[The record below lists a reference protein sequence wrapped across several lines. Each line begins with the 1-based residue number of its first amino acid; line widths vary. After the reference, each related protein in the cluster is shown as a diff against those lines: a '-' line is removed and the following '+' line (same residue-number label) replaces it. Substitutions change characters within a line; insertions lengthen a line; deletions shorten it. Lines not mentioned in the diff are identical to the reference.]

1 MAFEIKQSLKLGQHL
16 VMTPQLQQA
25 IKLLQLNRLEMQEL
39 INQELV
45 ENPCLEEVAEL
56 DAYDAPPEGES
67 GDTNNLENMES
78 REAEGSNSEEMLS
91 PQGEE
96 KIVDGKGEVDWEEY
110 MENFASGPT
119 LPSTREIPDE
129 LPNYENMVAA
139 ATDLVSHLEWQVSL
153 SDLTDA
159 ERALARLVIGNLS
172 DDGFFTGSLE
182 DIAKELEFDFED
194 AEEVLKIIQ
203 RFDPIGVA
211 ARDVR
216 ECLVVQ
222 ASLLYDEDSLVM
234 KLIKNHLEDL
244 EKRNLSAI
252 CKATGAPE
260 EDVREAAREIREEF
274 DPKPGRSFSGGSDTH
289 YITPDVYVYKV
300 GEDFAIQLNEDG
312 LPKLRVSA
320 YYKKILIQAKAEAKA
335 HGKGD
340 PKLTKDYLQD
350 KLRAAVWLIKSIH
363 NRQKTIYRVMESIV
377 KHQRN
382 FFDQGVHFLK
392 PMVLREV
399 ANDIG
404 VHESTISR
412 VTTNKY
418 VHTPVGTFELKYFFN
433 SGISTGDGSGDVA
446 SESVKE
452 KIRSLIGKE
461 DSKRPLSDQKLVELL
476 QEDGIEIA
484 RRTVAKYRESMNIL
498 SSARR
503 KKLF

>member
-25 IKLLQLNRLEMQEL
+25 IKLLQLNRLEMTEL

-45 ENPCLEEVAEL
+45 ENPCLEEVAEI
-56 DAYDAPPEGES
+56 DAYEDES
-67 GDTNNLENMES
+67 GEAKENLENMET
-78 REAEGSNSEEMLS
+78 REAEGSNAEEMLS

-96 KIVDGKGEVDWEEY
+96 KIVDGKGEIDWEEY
-110 MENFASGPT
+110 MENFASGPA

-139 ATDLVSHLEWQVSL
+139 GTDLVSHLEWQINM
-153 SDLTDA
+153 SDLTEK
-159 ERALARLVIGNLS
+159 ERQLARMVVGNLS

-182 DIAKELEFDFED
+182 DICKELDFEMED

-211 ARDVR
+211 ARDLR
-216 ECLVVQ
+216 ECLLVQ
-222 ASLLYDEDSLVM
+222 AEMLYDKDSLVVNI
-234 KLIKNHLEDL
+234 IKNHLEDL
-244 EKRNLSAI
+244 EKRNVAAI
-252 CKATGAPE
+252 SKATGAPE
-260 EDVREAAREIREEF
+260 EDLKEAARQIKEEF
-274 DPKPGRSFSGGSDTH
+274 DPKPGRSFGGGSDTH
-289 YITPDVYVYKV
+289 YIVPDVYVYKIAD
-300 GEDFAIQLNEDG
+300 DFAIQLNEDG

-320 YYKKILIQAKAEAKA
+320 YYKKILLQAKAEAKA

-340 PKLTKDYLQD
+340 PKLTKEYLQD

-377 KHQRN
+377 KYQRD
-382 FFDQGVHFLK
+382 FFDKGVHYLK

-399 ANDIG
+399 ATDIG

-433 SGISTGDGSGDVA
+433 SGISSGDGSGDVA

-452 KIRSLIGKE
+452 KIRSLISKE
-461 DSKRPLSDQKLVELL
+461 DNKRPLSDQKLVELL

>member
-45 ENPCLEEVAEL
+45 ENPCLEELGEL
-56 DAYDAPPEGES
+56 DQYEEEAGES
-67 GDTNNLENMES
+67 GDANNLETMEN
-78 REAEGSNSEEMLS
+78 REAEGKTGEDLMT

-96 KIVDGKGEVDWEEY
+96 KIVDGKGEIDWEEY
-110 MENFASGPT
+110 MENFASGPA

-129 LPNYENMVAA
+129 LPNYENMVAST
-139 ATDLVSHLEWQVSL
+139 TDLVGHLEWQISM
-153 SDLTDA
+153 SDLA
-159 ERALARLVIGNLS
+159 EDERVLAKMIVGNLS
-172 DDGFFTGSLE
+172 EDGFFIGSLP
-182 DIAKELEFDFED
+182 DIAKELEFNLED

-216 ECLVVQ
+216 ECLLVQ
-222 ASLLYDEDSLVM
+222 AQLLFDKDHLVV
-234 KLIKNHLEDL
+234 KIIENHLEDL
-244 EKRNLSAI
+244 EKRNIAAVT
-252 CKATGAPE
+252 KATGAPE
-260 EDVREAAREIREEF
+260 EDVKEAARQIKEEF
-274 DPKPGRSFSGGSDTH
+274 DPKPGRSFGGGSDTH
-289 YITPDVYVYKV
+289 YIVPDVYVYKV
-300 GEDFAIQLNEDG
+300 ADDFAIQLNEDG

-320 YYKKILIQAKAEAKA
+320 YYKKILVQAKAEAKA

-377 KHQRN
+377 KHQRD
-382 FFDQGVHFLK
+382 FFDKGVHYLK

-399 ANDIG
+399 ASDIG

-433 SGISTGDGSGDVA
+433 SGISSGDGSGDVA

-452 KIRSLIGKE
+452 KIRSLISKE
-461 DSKRPLSDQKLVELL
+461 DAKRPLSDQKLVEML

-484 RRTVAKYRESMNIL
+484 RRTVAKYREGMGIL

>member
-45 ENPCLEEVAEL
+45 ENPCLEELGEL
-56 DAYDAPPEGES
+56 DQYEEEPES
-67 GDTNNLENMES
+67 GDANNLENMEADS
-78 REAEGSNSEEMLS
+78 AEGKTAEELLS
-91 PQGEE
+91 PTGDD
-96 KIVDGKGEVDWEEY
+96 KIVDGKQEIDWEEY
-110 MENFASGPT
+110 MENFASGPA

-129 LPNYENMVAA
+129 LPNYENMVAQT
-139 ATDLVSHLEWQVSL
+139 TDLVGHLEWQVSM
-153 SDLTDA
+153 SDLA
-159 ERALARLVIGNLS
+159 EDERRLARMIIGNMS
-172 DDGFFTGSLE
+172 DDGFFIGSLE
-182 DIAKELEFDFED
+182 DIARELQFDLED

-203 RFDPIGVA
+203 RFDPIGVC
-211 ARDVR
+211 ARNVR
-216 ECLVVQ
+216 ECLLVQ
-222 ASLLYDEDSLVM
+222 ASLLFDKDHLVV
-234 KLIKNHLEDL
+234 KIIENHLEDL
-244 EKRNLSAI
+244 EKRNIA
-252 CKATGAPE
+252 AVTRGTGAPE
-260 EDVREAAREIREEF
+260 DDVKEAARQIKEEF
-274 DPKPGRSFSGGSDTH
+274 DPKPGRSFGGGSDTH
-289 YITPDVYVYKV
+289 YITPDVYVYKIAD
-300 GEDFAIQLNEDG
+300 DFAIQLNEDG

-377 KHQRN
+377 KHQRD
-382 FFDQGVHFLK
+382 FFDKGVHFLK

-399 ANDIG
+399 ASDIG

-433 SGISTGDGSGDVA
+433 SGISSGDGSGDVA

>member
-45 ENPCLEEVAEL
+45 ENPCLEELGEL
-56 DAYDAPPEGES
+56 DQYEEEAGES
-67 GDTNNLENMES
+67 GDANNLETMEN
-78 REAEGSNSEEMLS
+78 REAEGKTAEEMLT
-91 PQGEE
+91 PAGDD
-96 KIVDGKGEVDWEEY
+96 KIVDGKSEIDWEEY
-110 MENFASGPT
+110 MENFASGPA

-129 LPNYENMVAA
+129 LPNYENMVAQT
-139 ATDLVSHLEWQVSL
+139 TDLVGHLEWQISM
-153 SDLTDA
+153 SDLA
-159 ERALARLVIGNLS
+159 EDERVLAKMIVGNLS
-172 DDGFFTGSLE
+172 EDGFFIGSLT
-182 DIAKELEFDFED
+182 DIAKELDFDLED

-216 ECLVVQ
+216 ECLKVQ
-222 ASLLYDEDSLVM
+222 AHLLFDKDHLVM
-234 KLIKNHLEDL
+234 KIIDNHLEDL
-244 EKRNLSAI
+244 EKRNIVAVT
-252 CKATGAPE
+252 KATGAPE
-260 EDVREAAREIREEF
+260 EDVKEAARQIKEEF
-274 DPKPGRSFSGGSDTH
+274 DPKPGRSFGGGSDTH
-289 YITPDVYVYKV
+289 YITPDVYVYKIAD
-300 GEDFAIQLNEDG
+300 DFAIQLNEDG

-377 KHQRN
+377 KHQRD
-382 FFDQGVHFLK
+382 FFDKGVHFLK

-399 ANDIG
+399 ASDIG

-433 SGISTGDGSGDVA
+433 SGISSGDGSGDVA

-461 DSKRPLSDQKLVELL
+461 DAKRPLSDQKLVELL

>member
-1 MAFEIKQSLKLGQHL
+1 VAFEIKQSLKLGQHL

-56 DAYDAPPEGES
+56 DAYESEKESDS
-67 GDTNNLENMES
+67 GDSNNLENMEN
-78 REAEGSNSEEMLS
+78 REAEGSNSEEMLN

-96 KIVDGKGEVDWEEY
+96 KIVDGKGETDWEEY
-110 MENFASGPT
+110 MENFASGPS

-129 LPNYENMVAA
+129 LPNYENMVSAG
-139 ATDLVSHLEWQVSL
+139 TDLVTHLNWQVSL
-153 SDLTDA
+153 SDFTDE
-159 ERALARLVIGNLS
+159 ERQLANLIIGNLS

-182 DIAKELEFDFED
+182 DICRELNFELED
-194 AEEVLKIIQ
+194 AEEVLKMIQ

-211 ARDVR
+211 ARDVK

-234 KLIKNHLEDL
+234 KLLKNHLEDL
-244 EKRNLSAI
+244 EKRNLAAI
-252 CKATGAPE
+252 VKATGAPE
-260 EDVREAAREIREEF
+260 EDIKDAAREIKEEF
-274 DPKPGRSFSGGSDTH
+274 DPKPGRSFASGSDTH
-289 YITPDVYVYKV
+289 YITPDVYVYKIAD
-300 GEDFAIQLNEDG
+300 EFAIQLNEDG

-377 KHQRN
+377 KYQRD
-382 FFDQGVHFLK
+382 FFDKGVHYLK

-433 SGISTGDGSGDVA
+433 SGISTGDGSADVA

-452 KIRSLIGKE
+452 KIKSLIGKE
-461 DSKRPLSDQKLVELL
+461 DAKRPLSDQKLVEMLK
-476 QEDGIEIA
+476 EDGIEIA
-484 RRTVAKYRESMNIL
+484 RRTVAKYRESLNIL

>member
-1 MAFEIKQSLKLGQHL
+1 MAFEIKQSLKLGQSL

-45 ENPCLEEVAEL
+45 ENPVLEEVAEL
-56 DAYDAPPEGES
+56 DAYEAEAESGES
-67 GDTNNLENMES
+67 NNLENMES
-78 REAEGSNSEEMLS
+78 REAEGATSEEMLA

-96 KIVDGKGEVDWEEY
+96 KIVDGKNEVDWEEY
-110 MENFASGPT
+110 MENFASGPS

-139 ATDLVSHLEWQVSL
+139 GTDLVSHLEWQVSM
-153 SDLTDA
+153 SDMTDD
-159 ERALARLVIGNLS
+159 ERNLAKLIIGNLS
-172 DDGFFTGSLE
+172 EDGFFTASLE
-182 DIAKELEFDFED
+182 DIARELDFNLED
-194 AEEVLKIIQ
+194 AEEVLKMIQ
-203 RFDPIGVA
+203 RFDPVGVA

-216 ECLVVQ
+216 ECLLVQ
-222 ASLLYDEDSLVM
+222 ARLLFDADSLVV
-234 KLIKNHLEDL
+234 KLIRDHLEDL
-244 EKRNLSAI
+244 EKRNLAVI
-252 CKATGAPE
+252 TKATGAPE
-260 EDVREAAREIREEF
+260 EDIKEAARQIKEEF
-274 DPKPGRSFSGGSDTH
+274 DPKPGRSFGGGSDTH
-289 YITPDVYVYKV
+289 YIVPDVYVYKV
-300 GEDFAIQLNEDG
+300 GDDFAIQLNEDG

-363 NRQKTIYRVMESIV
+363 NRQKTIFRVMESIV
-377 KHQRN
+377 KYQRD
-382 FFDQGVHFLK
+382 FFDKGVHFLK

-433 SGISTGDGSGDVA
+433 SGISSGDGTGDVA

-452 KIRSLIGKE
+452 KIRLLISKE
-461 DSKRPLSDQKLVELL
+461 DVKRPLSDQKLVELL

-484 RRTVAKYRESMNIL
+484 RRTVAKYREGLNIL

>member
-45 ENPCLEEVAEL
+45 ENPCLEELGEL
-56 DAYDAPPEGES
+56 DQYEEEPES
-67 GDTNNLENMES
+67 GDANNLENMEKES
-78 REAEGSNSEEMLS
+78 AEGKSAEEMLT
-91 PQGEE
+91 PTGDD
-96 KIVDGKGEVDWEEY
+96 KIVDGKQEIDWEEY
-110 MENFASGPT
+110 MENFASGPA

-129 LPNYENMVAA
+129 LPNYENMVAQT
-139 ATDLVSHLEWQVSL
+139 TDLVGHLEWQISM
-153 SDLTDA
+153 SDLA
-159 ERALARLVIGNLS
+159 EDERRLARMIIGNMS
-172 DDGFFTGSLE
+172 DDGFFIGSLE
-182 DIAKELEFDFED
+182 DIAKELDFNLED

-203 RFDPIGVA
+203 RFDPIGVC
-211 ARDVR
+211 ARTVR
-216 ECLVVQ
+216 ECLLVQ
-222 ASLLYDEDSLVM
+222 ASLLFDKEHLVM
-234 KLIKNHLEDL
+234 KIIENHLEDL
-244 EKRNLSAI
+244 EKRNIAAVT
-252 CKATGAPE
+252 KATGAPE
-260 EDVREAAREIREEF
+260 DDVKEAARQIKEEF
-274 DPKPGRSFSGGSDTH
+274 DPKPGRSFGGGSDTH
-289 YITPDVYVYKV
+289 YITPDVYVYKIAD
-300 GEDFAIQLNEDG
+300 DFAIQLNEDG

-377 KHQRN
+377 KHQRD
-382 FFDQGVHFLK
+382 FFDKGVHFLK

-399 ANDIG
+399 ASDIG

-433 SGISTGDGSGDVA
+433 SGISSGDGSGDVA

-452 KIRSLIGKE
+452 KIRSLISKE
-461 DSKRPLSDQKLVELL
+461 DAKRPLSDQKLVELL

>member
-1 MAFEIKQSLKLGQHL
+1 MAFEVKQSLKLGQHL

-45 ENPCLEEVAEL
+45 ENPCLEELTEL
-56 DAYDAPPEGES
+56 ETYETEAES
-67 GDTNNLENMES
+67 GDANNLENMENAS
-78 REAEGSNSEEMLS
+78 AEGQSGEEMMT

-96 KIVDGKGEVDWEEY
+96 KIVDGKGEIDWEEY
-110 MENFASGPT
+110 MENFASAPS

-129 LPNYENMVAA
+129 LPNYENMVAST
-139 ATDLVSHLEWQVSL
+139 TDLVGHLEWQISM
-153 SDLTDA
+153 SDLTEK
-159 ERALARLVIGNLS
+159 ERVLAKMIVGNLS
-172 DDGFFTGSLE
+172 EDGFFIGSLP
-182 DIAKELEFDFED
+182 DIARELEFELED
-194 AEEVLKIIQ
+194 AEEVLKMIQ
-203 RFDPIGVA
+203 RFDPVGVA

-216 ECLVVQ
+216 ECLLVQ
-222 ASLLYDEDSLVM
+222 AHLLFDPEHLVM
-234 KLIKNHLEDL
+234 KILQNHLEDL
-244 EKRNLSAI
+244 EKRNIAAI
-252 CKATGAPE
+252 TKATGAPE
-260 EDVREAAREIREEF
+260 EDVKEAARQIKEEF
-274 DPKPGRSFSGGSDTH
+274 DPKPGRSFGGSSDAQ
-289 YITPDVYVYKV
+289 YIVPDVYVYKV
-300 GEDFAIQLNEDG
+300 GGDFAIQLNEDG
-312 LPKLRVSA
+312 LPRLRVSA

-340 PKLTKDYLQD
+340 PKLTKEYLQD

-377 KHQRN
+377 KHQGA
-382 FFDQGVHFLK
+382 FFDKGVHFLK

-412 VTTNKY
+412 VTTNKF

-433 SGISTGDGSGDVA
+433 SGISSGDGTGDVA

-452 KIRSLIGKE
+452 KIRSLISKE

-484 RRTVAKYRESMNIL
+484 RRTVAKYRESMNLL

>member
-1 MAFEIKQSLKLGQHL
+1 MAFEIKQSLKLGQSL

-45 ENPCLEEVAEL
+45 ENPCLEELGEL
-56 DAYDAPPEGES
+56 DQYEEDASES
-67 GDTNNLENMES
+67 GDQNNLETMEN
-78 REAEGSNSEEMLS
+78 REAEGKTAEEMLT
-91 PQGEE
+91 PAGED
-96 KIVDGKGEVDWEEY
+96 KIVDGKQEIDWEEY
-110 MENFASGPT
+110 MENFASGPA

-129 LPNYENMVAA
+129 LPNYENMVAST
-139 ATDLVSHLEWQVSL
+139 TDLVGHLEWQISM
-153 SDLTDA
+153 SDLA
-159 ERALARLVIGNLS
+159 EDERVLARMIVGNLS
-172 DDGFFTGSLE
+172 DDGFFIGSLE
-182 DIAKELEFDFED
+182 DISKELKFDLED

-216 ECLVVQ
+216 ECLLVQ
-222 ASLLYDEDSLVM
+222 AHLLFDKEHLVM
-234 KLIKNHLEDL
+234 KIIENHLEDL
-244 EKRNLSAI
+244 EKRNIAAVT
-252 CKATGAPE
+252 KATGAPE
-260 EDVREAAREIREEF
+260 EDVKEAARQIKEEF
-274 DPKPGRSFSGGSDTH
+274 DPKPGRSFGGGSDTH
-289 YITPDVYVYKV
+289 YITPDVYVYKIAD
-300 GEDFAIQLNEDG
+300 DFAIQLNEDG

-340 PKLTKDYLQD
+340 PKMTKDYLQD

-377 KHQRN
+377 KHQRD
-382 FFDQGVHFLK
+382 FFDKGVHFLK

-399 ANDIG
+399 ASDIG

-433 SGISTGDGSGDVA
+433 SGISSGDGSGDVA

-452 KIRSLIGKE
+452 KIRSLISKE
-461 DSKRPLSDQKLVELL
+461 DAKRPLSDQKLVELL
-476 QEDGIEIA
+476 HDDGIEIA

>member
-25 IKLLQLNRLEMQEL
+25 IKLLQLNRLEMTEL

-56 DAYDAPPEGES
+56 DAYEDEAGEAKE
-67 GDTNNLENMES
+67 NLESMEN
-78 REAEGSNSEEMLS
+78 REAEGTTAEEMLS

-96 KIVDGKGEVDWEEY
+96 KIVDGKGEIDWEEY
-110 MENFASGPT
+110 MENFASGPA

-129 LPNYENMVAA
+129 LPNYENMVAGV
-139 ATDLVSHLEWQVSL
+139 TDLVSHLEWQINL
-153 SDLTDA
+153 SDLTDQ
-159 ERALARLVIGNLS
+159 ERQLAKMIVGNLS
-172 DDGFFTGSLE
+172 DDGFFIGSLE
-182 DIAKELEFDFED
+182 DICRELQFEMED

-211 ARDVR
+211 ARDLR
-216 ECLVVQ
+216 ECLLVQ
-222 ASLLYDEDSLVM
+222 AELLYDKDSLVVNI
-234 KLIKNHLEDL
+234 IKNHLEDL
-244 EKRNLSAI
+244 EKRNVAAI
-252 CKATGAPE
+252 VKATGAPE
-260 EDVREAAREIREEF
+260 EDLKEAARQIKEEF
-274 DPKPGRSFSGGSDTH
+274 DPKPGRSFGGGSDTH
-289 YITPDVYVYKV
+289 YIVPDVYVYKIAD
-300 GEDFAIQLNEDG
+300 DFAIQLNEDG

-340 PKLTKDYLQD
+340 PKLTKEYLQD

-377 KHQRN
+377 KYQRD
-382 FFDQGVHFLK
+382 FFDKGVHFLK

-399 ANDIG
+399 AVDIG

-433 SGISTGDGSGDVA
+433 SGISSGDGSGDV
-446 SESVKE
+446 
-452 KIRSLIGKE
+452 
-461 DSKRPLSDQKLVELL
+461 
-476 QEDGIEIA
+476 
-484 RRTVAKYRESMNIL
+484 
-498 SSARR
+498 
-503 KKLF
+503 

>member
-45 ENPCLEEVAEL
+45 ENPVLEEVAEL
-56 DAYDAPPEGES
+56 ESYETESGES
-67 GDTNNLENMES
+67 GDANNLETMEN
-78 REAEGSNSEEMLS
+78 REAESPTSEEMLT

-96 KIVDGKGEVDWEEY
+96 KLVDGKGEVDWEEY
-110 MENFASGPT
+110 MENFASGPS

-139 ATDLVSHLEWQVSL
+139 STDLVSHLDWQVSM
-153 SDLTDA
+153 SDMTEE
-159 ERALARLVIGNLS
+159 ERTLAKNIIGNLS
-172 DDGFFTGSLE
+172 DDGFFIGSLE
-182 DIAKELEFDFED
+182 DIAKELSFDFED
-194 AEEVLKIIQ
+194 AEEVLKMIQ
-203 RFDPIGVA
+203 RFDPLGVC

-222 ASLLYDEDSLVM
+222 ASLLYDQESLVM
-234 KLIKNHLEDL
+234 KLIQNHLEDL
-244 EKRNLSAI
+244 EKRNLAAI
-252 CKATGAPE
+252 TKATGAPE
-260 EDVREAAREIREEF
+260 EDVKEAARQIKEEF
-274 DPKPGRSFSGGSDTH
+274 DPKPGRSFGGGSDTH
-289 YITPDVYVYKV
+289 YIVPDVYVYKV
-300 GEDFAIQLNEDG
+300 GDDFAIQLNEDG

-320 YYKKILIQAKAEAKA
+320 YYKKILLQAKAEAKA

-340 PKLTKDYLQD
+340 PKLTKEYLQD

-377 KHQRN
+377 KHQRD
-382 FFDQGVHFLK
+382 FFDKGVHFLK

-399 ANDIG
+399 AGDIG

-433 SGISTGDGSGDVA
+433 SGISSGDGSGDVA

-452 KIRSLIGKE
+452 KIRSLIAKE
-461 DSKRPLSDQKLVELL
+461 DTKRPLSDQKLVELL
-476 QEDGIEIA
+476 SEDGIEIA

>member
-45 ENPCLEEVAEL
+45 ENPLLEEVSEI
-56 DAYDAPPEGES
+56 DAYQDENEPNNE
-67 GDTNNLENMES
+67 NLENMES
-78 REAEGSNSEEMLS
+78 REAEGSTSEEMLT

-96 KIVDGKGEVDWEEY
+96 KIVDGKGEIDWEEY
-110 MENFASGPT
+110 MENFASAPSLPT
-119 LPSTREIPDE
+119 TREIPDE
-129 LPNYENMVAA
+129 LPNYENMVANS
-139 ATDLVSHLEWQVSL
+139 TDLVSHLEWQVSM
-153 SDLTDA
+153 SDLTET
-159 ERALARLVIGNLS
+159 ERVLAKMIIGNLS
-172 DDGFFTGSLE
+172 EDGFFIGSLE
-182 DIAKELEFDFED
+182 DIAKELEFDLED
-194 AEEVLKIIQ
+194 AEEVLKVIQ
-203 RFDPIGVA
+203 RFDPLGVA

-216 ECLVVQ
+216 ESLLVQ
-222 ASLLYDEDSLVM
+222 ANLLYDNDSLVV
-234 KLIKNHLEDL
+234 KIIRDHLEDL
-244 EKRNLSAI
+244 EKRNLAAI
-252 CKATGAPE
+252 TKATGAPE
-260 EDVREAAREIREEF
+260 EDVKEAARQIKEEF
-274 DPKPGRSFSGGSDTH
+274 DPKPGRSFGGGSDTH
-289 YITPDVYVYKV
+289 YIVPDVYVYKV
-300 GEDFAIQLNEDG
+300 GDDYAIQLNEDG
-312 LPKLRVSA
+312 MPKLRVSA
-320 YYKKILIQAKAEAKA
+320 YYKKILTQAKAEAKA

-350 KLRAAVWLIKSIH
+350 KLRSAVWLIKSIH

-377 KHQRN
+377 KHQRD
-382 FFDQGVHFLK
+382 FFEKGVHYLK

-399 ANDIG
+399 ASDIG

-433 SGISTGDGSGDVA
+433 SGISSGDGSGDVA

-452 KIRSLIGKE
+452 KIRSLIAKE
-461 DSKRPLSDQKLVELL
+461 DSRRPLSDQKLVELL
-476 QEDGIEIA
+476 KEDGIDIA
-484 RRTVAKYRESMNIL
+484 RRTVAKYRESLNIL

>member
-1 MAFEIKQSLKLGQHL
+1 MAFEIKQSLRLGQHL

-45 ENPCLEEVAEL
+45 ENPCLEELGEL
-56 DAYDAPPEGES
+56 DQYEEEQES
-67 GDTNNLENMES
+67 GDANNLENMEKG
-78 REAEGSNSEEMLS
+78 EAEGQSAEEMMT

-96 KIVDGKGEVDWEEY
+96 KIVDGKGEIDWEEY
-110 MENFASGPT
+110 MENFASGPS

-129 LPNYENMVAA
+129 LPNYENMVASV
-139 ATDLVSHLEWQVSL
+139 TDLVGHLEWQISM
-153 SDLTDA
+153 SDLAPD
-159 ERALARLVIGNLS
+159 ERVLAKMVVGNLNE
-172 DDGFFTGSLE
+172 DGFFIGSLE
-182 DIAKELEFDFED
+182 DIAKELEFNFED
-194 AEEVLKIIQ
+194 AEEVLKVIQ

-216 ECLVVQ
+216 ECLLVQ
-222 ASLLYDEDSLVM
+222 AALLFDKESLVV
-234 KLIKNHLEDL
+234 KIIENHLEDL
-244 EKRNLSAI
+244 EKRNIAAVT
-252 CKATGAPE
+252 KATGAPE
-260 EDVREAAREIREEF
+260 EDVKEAARQIKEEF
-274 DPKPGRSFSGGSDTH
+274 DPKPGRSFGGGSDTH
-289 YITPDVYVYKV
+289 YIVPDVYVYKIAD
-300 GEDFAIQLNEDG
+300 DFAIQLNEDG

-320 YYKKILIQAKAEAKA
+320 YYKKILTQAKAEAKA

-377 KHQRN
+377 KHQRD
-382 FFDQGVHFLK
+382 FFDKGVHFLK

-399 ANDIG
+399 ASDIG

-452 KIRSLIGKE
+452 KIRSLISKE

>member
-1 MAFEIKQSLKLGQHL
+1 MAFEIKQSLRLGQNL

-45 ENPCLEEVAEL
+45 ENPVLEEVAEL
-56 DAYDAPPEGES
+56 DAYEQEAES
-67 GDTNNLENMES
+67 GENNNLETMEN
-78 REAEGSNSEEMLS
+78 REAEGASSEEMLT

-96 KIVDGKGEVDWEEY
+96 KIVDGKGEIDWEEY
-110 MENFASGPT
+110 MENFASGPS

-139 ATDLVSHLEWQVSL
+139 GTDLVSHLEWQISV
-153 SDLTDA
+153 SDLTEE

-172 DDGFFTGSLE
+172 DDGFFIGNLT
-182 DIAKELEFDFED
+182 DIAKELNFDLED

-203 RFDPIGVA
+203 RFDPLGVA
-211 ARDVR
+211 ARDVK
-216 ECLVVQ
+216 ECLLVQ
-222 ASLLYDEDSLVM
+222 ANLLYDPDHLVM
-234 KLIKNHLEDL
+234 KIIHNHLEDL
-244 EKRNLSAI
+244 EKRNLAAI
-252 CKATGAPE
+252 TKATGAPE
-260 EDVREAAREIREEF
+260 EDIKEAARQIKEDF
-274 DPKPGRSFSGGSDTH
+274 DPKPGRSFNTGSDTH
-289 YITPDVYVYKV
+289 YIVPDVYVYKV

-320 YYKKILIQAKAEAKA
+320 YYKKILVQAKAEAKV

-377 KHQRN
+377 KHQRD
-382 FFDQGVHFLK
+382 FFDKGVHFLK

-433 SGISTGDGSGDVA
+433 SGISSGDGSGDVA

-452 KIRSLIGKE
+452 KIRMLISKE

-476 QEDGIEIA
+476 SEDGIEIA
-484 RRTVAKYRESMNIL
+484 RRTVAKYRESLNIL

>member
-1 MAFEIKQSLKLGQHL
+1 MAFEIKQQLKLGQSL

-56 DAYDAPPEGES
+56 DAYEEEGDSKE
-67 GDTNNLENMES
+67 NLENMEN
-78 REAEGSNSEEMLS
+78 REAEGATSEEMLT

-96 KIVDGKGEVDWEEY
+96 KIVDGKGEIDWEEY
-110 MENFASGPT
+110 MESFSSGPS

-129 LPNYENMVAA
+129 LPNYENMVATG
-139 ATDLVSHLEWQVSL
+139 TDLITHLQWQISM
-153 SDLTDA
+153 SDLT
-159 ERALARLVIGNLS
+159 EQECVLAKMIIGNLS
-172 DDGFFTGSLE
+172 DDGFFIGSLP
-182 DIAKELEFDFED
+182 DIAKELNFELED
-194 AEEVLKIIQ
+194 AEEVLKMIQ
-203 RFDPIGVA
+203 RFDPLGVA
-211 ARDVR
+211 ARDVK

-222 ASLLYDEDSLVM
+222 AELLYDADSLLM
-234 KLIKNHLEDL
+234 KILNNHLEDL
-244 EKRNLSAI
+244 EKRNIAAI
-252 CKATGAPE
+252 TKATGATEDDVKETARLIKE
-260 EDVREAAREIREEF
+260 EL
-274 DPKPGRSFSGGSDTH
+274 DPKPGKSYAPSTSDTH
-289 YITPDVYVYKV
+289 YIVPDVYVYKV
-300 GEDFAIQLNEDG
+300 GEDYAIQLNEDG

-320 YYKKILIQAKAEAKA
+320 YYKKILTQAKAEAKA

-377 KHQRN
+377 KHQTQ
-382 FFDQGVHFLK
+382 FFEKGVHFLK

-399 ANDIG
+399 AVDLG

-412 VTTNKY
+412 VTSNKY

-433 SGISTGDGSGDVA
+433 SGISSGDGGGDVA

-461 DSKRPLSDQKLVELL
+461 DVKRPLSDQKLVELL

-484 RRTVAKYRESMNIL
+484 RRTVAKYREGLNIL

>member
-45 ENPCLEEVAEL
+45 ENPVLEEVAEL
-56 DAYDAPPEGES
+56 EAYENESES
-67 GDTNNLENMES
+67 GETNNLETMEN
-78 REAEGSNSEEMLS
+78 REAEGSTSEEMLT
-91 PQGEE
+91 PQGDD

-110 MENFASGPT
+110 MENFASGPS

-139 ATDLVSHLEWQVSL
+139 GTDLVSHLEWQVSM
-153 SDLTDA
+153 SDLTET
-159 ERALARLVIGNLS
+159 ERVLARNIIGNLS
-172 DDGFFTGSLE
+172 DDGFFIGSLE
-182 DIAKELEFDFED
+182 DISRELEFELED
-194 AEEVLKIIQ
+194 AEEVLKII
-203 RFDPIGVA
+203 R
-211 ARDVR
+211 
-216 ECLVVQ
+216 
-222 ASLLYDEDSLVM
+222 
-234 KLIKNHLEDL
+234 NHLEDL
-244 EKRNLSAI
+244 EKRNIAAI
-252 CKATGAPE
+252 TKATGAPD
-260 EDVREAAREIREEF
+260 EDVKEAARQIKEEF
-274 DPKPGRSFSGGSDTH
+274 DPKPGRSFGGGSDTH
-289 YITPDVYVYKV
+289 YIVPDVYVYKV

-320 YYKKILIQAKAEAKA
+320 YYKKILTQVKAEAKA

-377 KHQRN
+377 KHQRD
-382 FFDQGVHFLK
+382 FFDKGVHFLK

-399 ANDIG
+399 ASDIG

-433 SGISTGDGSGDVA
+433 SGISSGDGSGDVA

-452 KIRSLIGKE
+452 KIRSLIAKE
-461 DSKRPLSDQKLVELL
+461 DHRRPLSDQKLVELL
-476 QEDGIEIA
+476 SEDGIEIA

>member
-45 ENPCLEEVAEL
+45 ENPVLEEVAEL
-56 DAYDAPPEGES
+56 ESYESESGES
-67 GDTNNLENMES
+67 GDANNLETMEN
-78 REAEGSNSEEMLS
+78 REAESPTSEEMLT

-110 MENFASGPT
+110 MENFASGPS

-139 ATDLVSHLEWQVSL
+139 GTDLVSHLEWQVSM
-153 SDLTDA
+153 SDMA
-159 ERALARLVIGNLS
+159 EDERVLAKNIIGNLS
-172 DDGFFTGSLE
+172 DDGFFIGSLE
-182 DIAKELEFDFED
+182 DIARELEFNLED
-194 AEEVLKIIQ
+194 AEEVLKMIQ
-203 RFDPIGVA
+203 RFDPLGVA

-216 ECLVVQ
+216 ECLLVQ
-222 ASLLYDEDSLVM
+222 AGLHFDQDSLVM
-234 KLIKNHLEDL
+234 KLIQNHLEDL
-244 EKRNLSAI
+244 EKRNIAAI
-252 CKATGAPE
+252 TKATGAPD
-260 EDVREAAREIREEF
+260 EDVKEAARQIREEF
-274 DPKPGRSFSGGSDTH
+274 DPKPGRSFGGNSDTH
-289 YITPDVYVYKV
+289 YIVPDVYVYKV

-377 KHQRN
+377 KHQRD
-382 FFDQGVHFLK
+382 FFDKGVHFLK

-399 ANDIG
+399 AGDIG

-433 SGISTGDGSGDVA
+433 SGISSNEGTGDVA

-452 KIRSLIGKE
+452 KIRSLIAKE

-476 QEDGIEIA
+476 GEDGIEIA

>member
-1 MAFEIKQSLKLGQHL
+1 VAFEIKQSLKLGQSL

-45 ENPCLEEVAEL
+45 ENPVLEEVAEL
-56 DAYDAPPEGES
+56 DAYDNEAES
-67 GDTNNLENMES
+67 GDSNNLETMET
-78 REAEGSNSEEMLS
+78 REAEGSTSEEMLS

-110 MENFASGPT
+110 MENFASGPS

-139 ATDLVSHLEWQVSL
+139 GTDLVSHLEWQVSM
-153 SDLTDA
+153 SDMADD
-159 ERALARLVIGNLS
+159 ERVLAKNIIGNLS
-172 DDGFFTGSLE
+172 DDGFFIGSLE
-182 DIAKELEFDFED
+182 DIARELEFNLED
-194 AEEVLKIIQ
+194 AEEVLKMIQ
-203 RFDPIGVA
+203 RFDPLGVA
-211 ARDVR
+211 ARDVK
-216 ECLVVQ
+216 ECLLVQ
-222 ASLLYDEDSLVM
+222 ASLLFEADHLVM
-234 KLIKNHLEDL
+234 KLIHNHLEDL
-244 EKRNLSAI
+244 EKRNIAAI
-252 CKATGAPE
+252 TKATGAPD
-260 EDVREAAREIREEF
+260 EDVKEAARQIKEEF
-274 DPKPGRSFSGGSDTH
+274 DPKPGRSFGGGSDTH
-289 YITPDVYVYKV
+289 YIVPDVYVYKV

-377 KHQRN
+377 KHQRD
-382 FFDQGVHFLK
+382 FFDKGVHFLK

-399 ANDIG
+399 AGDIG

-433 SGISTGDGSGDVA
+433 SGISSGDGSGDVA

-452 KIRSLIGKE
+452 KIRSLISKE

-476 QEDGIEIA
+476 SEDGIEIA

>member
-56 DAYDAPPEGES
+56 DAYEPESEGES
-67 GDTNNLENMES
+67 GESNNLENMES
-78 REAEGSNSEEMLS
+78 REAEGANTEEMLT

-96 KIVDGKGEVDWEEY
+96 KVVDGKGEVDWEEY
-110 MENFASGPT
+110 MENFASGPS

-139 ATDLVSHLEWQVSL
+139 GTDLVSHLEWQVSL
-153 SDLTDA
+153 SDLTEK
-159 ERALARLVIGNLS
+159 ERALAKLIIGNLS

-182 DIAKELEFDFED
+182 DIAKELDFDLED

-216 ECLVVQ
+216 ECLAVQ
-222 ASLLYDEDSLVM
+222 ASLLYDNDSLVM
-234 KLIKNHLEDL
+234 KLIQNHLEDL
-244 EKRNLSAI
+244 EKRNLAAI

-260 EDVREAAREIREEF
+260 DDVKEAAREIKEEF
-274 DPKPGRSFSGGSDTH
+274 DPKPGRGFASTSDTH
-289 YITPDVYVYKV
+289 YIVPDVYVYKV

-312 LPKLRVSA
+312 LPKLRVSS

-377 KHQRN
+377 KHQRD
-382 FFDQGVHFLK
+382 FFDKGVHFLK

-461 DSKRPLSDQKLVELL
+461 DPKRPLSDQKLVELL

>member
-45 ENPCLEEVAEL
+45 ENPVLEEIAEL
-56 DAYDAPPEGES
+56 ESYEEESES
-67 GDTNNLENMES
+67 GEANNLENMEN
-78 REAEGSNSEEMLS
+78 REAEGSSTEEMLT

-96 KIVDGKGEVDWEEY
+96 KIVDGKGEIDWEEY
-110 MENFASGPT
+110 MESFASGPS

-129 LPNYENMVAA
+129 LPNYENMVAST
-139 ATDLVSHLEWQVSL
+139 TDLVGHLEWQISM
-153 SDLTDA
+153 SDLA
-159 ERALARLVIGNLS
+159 ENERVLAKMIVGNLS
-172 DDGFFTGSLE
+172 EDGFFIGSLE
-182 DIAKELEFDFED
+182 DIAKELEFDLED
-194 AEEVLKIIQ
+194 AEEVLKVIQ
-203 RFDPIGVA
+203 RFDPLGVA

-216 ECLVVQ
+216 ECLLVQ
-222 ASLLYDEDSLVM
+222 AKLLYDPDSLVV
-234 KLIKNHLEDL
+234 KIIQNHLEDL
-244 EKRNLSAI
+244 EKRNLAAI
-252 CKATGAPE
+252 TKATGASE
-260 EDVREAAREIREEF
+260 EDLKEAARQIKEDF
-274 DPKPGRSFSGGSDTH
+274 DPKPGRSFGTGSDTH
-289 YITPDVYVYKV
+289 YIVPDVYVYKV
-300 GEDFAIQLNEDG
+300 GDDFAIQLNEDG

-320 YYKKILIQAKAEAKA
+320 YYKKILTQAKAEAKA

-377 KHQRN
+377 KHQRD
-382 FFDQGVHFLK
+382 FFDKGVHFLK

-399 ANDIG
+399 ASDIG

-452 KIRSLIGKE
+452 KIRSLIAKE
-461 DSKRPLSDQKLVELL
+461 DAKRPLSDQKLVELL

-484 RRTVAKYRESMNIL
+484 RRTVAKYRESLNIL

>member
-45 ENPCLEEVAEL
+45 ENPCLEELGEL
-56 DAYDAPPEGES
+56 DQYEEEPES
-67 GDTNNLENMES
+67 GDANNLENMEADS
-78 REAEGSNSEEMLS
+78 AEGKTAEEMLS
-91 PQGEE
+91 PSGDD
-96 KIVDGKGEVDWEEY
+96 KIVDGKQEIDWEEY
-110 MENFASGPT
+110 MENFASGPA

-129 LPNYENMVAA
+129 LPNYENMVAQT
-139 ATDLVSHLEWQVSL
+139 TDLVGHLEWQISM
-153 SDLTDA
+153 SDLA
-159 ERALARLVIGNLS
+159 EDERRLARLVIGNMS
-172 DDGFFTGSLE
+172 DDGFFIGSLE
-182 DIAKELEFDFED
+182 DISRELSFDLED

-203 RFDPIGVA
+203 RFDPIGVC
-211 ARDVR
+211 ARSVR
-216 ECLVVQ
+216 ECLLIQ
-222 ASLLYDEDSLVM
+222 ASLLFDKDHLVV
-234 KLIKNHLEDL
+234 KIIENHLEDL
-244 EKRNLSAI
+244 EKRNIAAVT
-252 CKATGAPE
+252 KGTGAPE
-260 EDVREAAREIREEF
+260 DDVKEAARQIKEEF
-274 DPKPGRSFSGGSDTH
+274 DPKPGRSFGGGSDTH
-289 YITPDVYVYKV
+289 YITPDVYVYKIAD
-300 GEDFAIQLNEDG
+300 DFAIQLNEDG

-377 KHQRN
+377 KHQRD
-382 FFDQGVHFLK
+382 FFDKGVHFLK

-399 ANDIG
+399 ASDIG

-433 SGISTGDGSGDVA
+433 SGISSGDGSGDVA

-476 QEDGIEIA
+476 KEDGIEIA
-484 RRTVAKYRESMNIL
+484 RRTVAKYRESMNLL

>member
-45 ENPCLEEVAEL
+45 ENPCLEELGEL
-56 DAYDAPPEGES
+56 EQYEEEPEGGDQNDLEKMETES
-67 GDTNNLENMES
+67 
-78 REAEGSNSEEMLS
+78 AEGKTAEEMLT
-91 PQGEE
+91 PQGED
-96 KIVDGKGEVDWEEY
+96 KIVDGKGEIDWEEY
-110 MENFASGPT
+110 MENFASGPS

-129 LPNYENMVAA
+129 LPNYENMVAST
-139 ATDLVSHLEWQVSL
+139 TDLVGHLEWQISM
-153 SDLTDA
+153 SDLTEK
-159 ERALARLVIGNLS
+159 ERVLAKMIVGNLS
-172 DDGFFTGSLE
+172 DDGFFIGSLE
-182 DIAKELEFDFED
+182 DIAKELEFDLED
-194 AEEVLKIIQ
+194 AEEVLKVIQ
-203 RFDPIGVA
+203 RFDPIGVC

-216 ECLVVQ
+216 ECLLVQ
-222 ASLLYDEDSLVM
+222 ASLLFDKDHLVM
-234 KLIKNHLEDL
+234 KIIENHLEDL
-244 EKRNLSAI
+244 EKRNVAAVT
-252 CKATGAPE
+252 KATGAPE
-260 EDVREAAREIREEF
+260 EDVKEAARQIKEEF
-274 DPKPGRSFSGGSDTH
+274 DPKPGRSFGGGSDTH
-289 YITPDVYVYKV
+289 YIVPDVYVYKV
-300 GEDFAIQLNEDG
+300 ADDFAIQLNEDG

-320 YYKKILIQAKAEAKA
+320 YYKKILTQAKAEAKA

-377 KHQRN
+377 KHQRD
-382 FFDQGVHFLK
+382 FFDKGVHFLK

-399 ANDIG
+399 ASDIG

-452 KIRSLIGKE
+452 KIRALIAKE
-461 DSKRPLSDQKLVELL
+461 DAKRPLSDQKLVELL

>member
-1 MAFEIKQSLKLGQHL
+1 MAFEIKQSLKLGQSL

-25 IKLLQLNRLEMQEL
+25 IKLLQLNRLEMTEL

-56 DAYDAPPEGES
+56 DAYEDEGGEAKE
-67 GDTNNLENMES
+67 NLENMET
-78 REAEGSNSEEMLS
+78 REAEGTTAEEMLS

-96 KIVDGKGEVDWEEY
+96 KIVDGKGEIDWEEY
-110 MENFASGPT
+110 MENFASGPA

-129 LPNYENMVAA
+129 LPNYENMVAGV
-139 ATDLVSHLEWQVSL
+139 TDLVSHLEWQINM
-153 SDLTDA
+153 SDLTDQ
-159 ERALARLVIGNLS
+159 ERTLAKMIVGNLS
-172 DDGFFTGSLE
+172 DDGFFIGSLE
-182 DIAKELEFDFED
+182 DICRELNFEMED

-211 ARDVR
+211 ARDLR
-216 ECLVVQ
+216 ECLLVQ
-222 ASLLYDEDSLVM
+222 AELLYDKDSLVVN
-234 KLIKNHLEDL
+234 IIRNHLEDL
-244 EKRNLSAI
+244 EKRNVAAI
-252 CKATGAPE
+252 TKATGAPE
-260 EDVREAAREIREEF
+260 EDLKEAARQIKEEF
-274 DPKPGRSFSGGSDTH
+274 DPKPGRSFGGGSDTH
-289 YITPDVYVYKV
+289 YIVPDVYVYKV
-300 GEDFAIQLNEDG
+300 ADDFAIQLNEDG

-340 PKLTKDYLQD
+340 PKLTKEYLQD

-377 KHQRN
+377 KYQRD
-382 FFDQGVHFLK
+382 FFDKGVHFLK

-399 ANDIG
+399 AVDIG

-433 SGISTGDGSGDVA
+433 SGISSGDGSGDVA

-461 DSKRPLSDQKLVELL
+461 DNKRPLSDQKLVELL

>member
-1 MAFEIKQSLKLGQHL
+1 MAFEIKQSLKLGQSL

-56 DAYDAPPEGES
+56 DAYQDENEPDDKS
-67 GDTNNLENMES
+67 LENMEN
-78 REAEGSNSEEMLS
+78 REAEGSTSEEMLT
-91 PQGEE
+91 PAADD
-96 KIVDGKGEVDWEEY
+96 KIVDGKQEIDWEEY
-110 MENFASGPT
+110 MENFASGPS
-119 LPSTREIPDE
+119 LPTTREIPDE
-129 LPNYENMVAA
+129 LPNYENMVAN
-139 ATDLVSHLEWQVSL
+139 ATDLVSHLEWQVSM
-153 SDLTDA
+153 SDLTEQ
-159 ERALARLVIGNLS
+159 ERVLAKMIIGNLS
-172 DDGFFTGSLE
+172 EDGFFIASLE
-182 DIAKELEFDFED
+182 DIAKELNFDLED
-194 AEEVLKIIQ
+194 AEEVLKMIQ
-203 RFDPIGVA
+203 KFDPLGVA
-211 ARDVR
+211 SRDVR
-216 ECLVVQ
+216 ESLLVQ
-222 ASLLYDEDSLVM
+222 AGLLYDPESLVM
-234 KLIKNHLEDL
+234 KIIHNHLEDL
-244 EKRNLSAI
+244 EKRNIAAI
-252 CKATGAPE
+252 TKATGAPE
-260 EDVREAAREIREEF
+260 EDVKEAARQIKEEF
-274 DPKPGRSFSGGSDTH
+274 DPKPGRSFGTGSDTH
-289 YITPDVYVYKV
+289 YIVPDVYVYKV
-300 GEDFAIQLNEDG
+300 GDDYAIQLNEDG
-312 LPKLRVSA
+312 MPKLRVSA

-363 NRQKTIYRVMESIV
+363 NRQKTIFRVMESIV
-377 KHQRN
+377 KHQRD
-382 FFDQGVHFLK
+382 FFEKGVHFLK

-399 ANDIG
+399 ASDIG

-484 RRTVAKYRESMNIL
+484 RRTVAKYRESLNIL

>member
-45 ENPCLEEVAEL
+45 ENPCLEELGEL
-56 DAYDAPPEGES
+56 DQYEEEAGES
-67 GDTNNLENMES
+67 GDQNNLETMEN
-78 REAEGSNSEEMLS
+78 REAEGKTAEEMLTPGS
-91 PQGEE
+91 EE
-96 KIVDGKGEVDWEEY
+96 KIVDGKQEIDWEEY
-110 MENFASGPT
+110 MENFASGPA

-129 LPNYENMVAA
+129 LPNYENMVAQT
-139 ATDLVSHLEWQVSL
+139 TDLVGHLEWQISM
-153 SDLTDA
+153 SDLA
-159 ERALARLVIGNLS
+159 EDERVLARMIIGNLS
-172 DDGFFTGSLE
+172 DDGFFIGSLT
-182 DIAKELEFDFED
+182 DIANELKFDLED
-194 AEEVLKIIQ
+194 AEEVLKVIQ

-216 ECLVVQ
+216 ECLKVQ
-222 ASLLYDEDSLVM
+222 AHLLFDKDHLVM
-234 KLIKNHLEDL
+234 KIIDNHLEDL
-244 EKRNLSAI
+244 EKRNIAAVT
-252 CKATGAPE
+252 KATGAPE
-260 EDVREAAREIREEF
+260 EDVKEAARQIKEEF
-274 DPKPGRSFSGGSDTH
+274 DPKPGRSFGGGSDTH
-289 YITPDVYVYKV
+289 YITPDVYVYKIAD
-300 GEDFAIQLNEDG
+300 DFAIQLNEDG

-340 PKLTKDYLQD
+340 PKMTKDYLQD

-377 KHQRN
+377 KHQRD
-382 FFDQGVHFLK
+382 FFDKGVHFLK

-399 ANDIG
+399 ASDIG

-433 SGISTGDGSGDVA
+433 SGISSGDGSGDVA

-461 DSKRPLSDQKLVELL
+461 DAKRPLSDQKLVELL

>member
-45 ENPCLEEVAEL
+45 ENPVLEEVAEL
-56 DAYDAPPEGES
+56 DAYDNEAES
-67 GDTNNLENMES
+67 GENNNLETMEKG
-78 REAEGSNSEEMLS
+78 EAEGSTTEEMLT
-91 PQGEE
+91 PQGDD

-110 MENFASGPT
+110 MESFASGPS

-139 ATDLVSHLEWQVSL
+139 GTDLVSHLEWQVSM
-153 SDLTDA
+153 SDMA
-159 ERALARLVIGNLS
+159 EDERVLAKNIIGNLS

-182 DIAKELEFDFED
+182 DIARELEFNLED
-194 AEEVLKIIQ
+194 AEEVLKMIQ
-203 RFDPIGVA
+203 RFDPLGVA

-216 ECLVVQ
+216 ECLTVQ
-222 ASLLYDEDSLVM
+222 ASLHFDKDSLVM
-234 KLIKNHLEDL
+234 QLIHNHLEDL

-252 CKATGAPE
+252 TKATGATE
-260 EDVREAAREIREEF
+260 EDVKEAARQIREEF
-274 DPKPGRSFSGGSDTH
+274 DPKPGRSFGGNSDTH
-289 YITPDVYVYKV
+289 YIVPDVYVYKV

-320 YYKKILIQAKAEAKA
+320 YYKKILTQAKAEAKA

-377 KHQRN
+377 KHQRD
-382 FFDQGVHFLK
+382 FFDKGVHFLK

-399 ANDIG
+399 AGDIG

-433 SGISTGDGSGDVA
+433 SGISSGDGSGDVA

-452 KIRSLIGKE
+452 KIKLLVAKE

-476 QEDGIEIA
+476 GEDGIEIA

>member
-1 MAFEIKQSLKLGQHL
+1 MAFEIKQQLKLGQSL

-45 ENPCLEEVAEL
+45 ENPVLEEVAEL
-56 DAYDAPPEGES
+56 DAYDNESES
-67 GDTNNLENMES
+67 GEANNLESMES
-78 REAEGSNSEEMLS
+78 KEAEGASSEEMLT
-91 PQGEE
+91 PQGED
-96 KIVDGKGEVDWEEY
+96 KIVDGKNEIDWEEY
-110 MENFASGPT
+110 MENFASGPS

-129 LPNYENMVAA
+129 LPNYENMVSAT
-139 ATDLVSHLEWQVSL
+139 TDLVGHLEWQVSM
-153 SDLTDA
+153 SDMADD
-159 ERALARLVIGNLS
+159 ERVLAKMIIGNLS
-172 DDGFFTGSLE
+172 DDGFFIASLE
-182 DIAKELEFDFED
+182 DIAKELNFDLED
-194 AEEVLKIIQ
+194 AEEVLKMIQ
-203 RFDPIGVA
+203 RFDPVGVA
-211 ARDVR
+211 ARDVK
-216 ECLVVQ
+216 ECLMVQ
-222 ASLLYDEDSLVM
+222 AGLLFDPQSLVVRV
-234 KLIKNHLEDL
+234 IRDHLEDL
-244 EKRNLSAI
+244 ERRNLAVI
-252 CKATGAPE
+252 VKATGAQE
-260 EDVREAAREIREEF
+260 EEIKEAARLIREEF
-274 DPKPGRSFSGGSDTH
+274 DPKPGRNFAGSSDTH
-289 YITPDVYVYKV
+289 YIVPDVYVYKV

-312 LPKLRVSA
+312 IPKLRVSS

-350 KLRAAVWLIKSIH
+350 KLKAAVWLIKSIH
-363 NRQKTIYRVMESIV
+363 NRQKTIFRVMESIV
-377 KHQRN
+377 KYQRD
-382 FFDQGVHFLK
+382 FFDKGVHFLK

-399 ANDIG
+399 AADIG

-433 SGISTGDGSGDVA
+433 SGISSGDGGGDVA

-452 KIRSLIGKE
+452 KIRMLIAKE
-461 DSKRPLSDQKLVELL
+461 DPKRPLSDQKLVELL

-484 RRTVAKYRESMNIL
+484 RRTVAKYREGLNIL

>member
-56 DAYDAPPEGES
+56 EAYEDEAGDAKE
-67 GDTNNLENMES
+67 NLENMEN
-78 REAEGSNSEEMLS
+78 REAEGKTGEEMLT

-96 KIVDGKGEVDWEEY
+96 KIVDGKGEIDWEEY
-110 MENFASGPT
+110 MENFASGPA

-139 ATDLVSHLEWQVSL
+139 GTDLVSHLEWQITMSEL
-153 SDLTDA
+153 SEK
-159 ERALARLVIGNLS
+159 ERVLAKMVVGNLS
-172 DDGFFTGSLE
+172 DDGFFIGSLE
-182 DIAKELEFDFED
+182 DIAKELEFELED

-216 ECLVVQ
+216 ECLLVQ
-222 ASLLYDEDSLVM
+222 AALLYDNDSLVV
-234 KLIKNHLEDL
+234 KIIQNHLEDL
-244 EKRNLSAI
+244 EKRNVAAI
-252 CKATGAPE
+252 VKATGAPE
-260 EDVREAAREIREEF
+260 EDLKEAARQIKEEF
-274 DPKPGRSFSGGSDTH
+274 DPKPGRSFGGNGDTH
-289 YITPDVYVYKV
+289 YIVPDVYVYKIAD
-300 GEDFAIQLNEDG
+300 DFAIQLNEDG

-377 KHQRN
+377 KYQRD
-382 FFDQGVHFLK
+382 FFDKGVHFLK

>member
-45 ENPCLEEVAEL
+45 ENPCLEELGEL
-56 DAYDAPPEGES
+56 DQYEEEPES
-67 GDTNNLENMES
+67 GDANNLENMEADS
-78 REAEGSNSEEMLS
+78 AEGKTAEEMLS
-91 PQGEE
+91 PSGDD
-96 KIVDGKGEVDWEEY
+96 KIVDGKQEIDWEEY
-110 MENFASGPT
+110 MENFASGPA

-129 LPNYENMVAA
+129 LPNYENMVAQT
-139 ATDLVSHLEWQVSL
+139 TDLVSHLEWQISM
-153 SDLTDA
+153 SDLA
-159 ERALARLVIGNLS
+159 EDERRLARLVIGNMS
-172 DDGFFTGSLE
+172 DDGFFIGSLE
-182 DIAKELEFDFED
+182 DISRELSFDLED

-203 RFDPIGVA
+203 RFDPIGVC
-211 ARDVR
+211 ARSVR
-216 ECLVVQ
+216 ECLLVQ
-222 ASLLYDEDSLVM
+222 ASLLFDKDHLVV
-234 KLIKNHLEDL
+234 KIIENHLEDL
-244 EKRNLSAI
+244 EKRNIAAVT
-252 CKATGAPE
+252 KATGAPE
-260 EDVREAAREIREEF
+260 DDVKEAARQIKEEF
-274 DPKPGRSFSGGSDTH
+274 DPKPGRSFGGGSDTH
-289 YITPDVYVYKV
+289 YITPDVYVYKIAD
-300 GEDFAIQLNEDG
+300 DFAIQLNEDG

-377 KHQRN
+377 KHQRD
-382 FFDQGVHFLK
+382 FFDKGVHFLK

-399 ANDIG
+399 ASDIG

-433 SGISTGDGSGDVA
+433 SGISSGDGSGDVA

-476 QEDGIEIA
+476 KEDGIEIA
-484 RRTVAKYRESMNIL
+484 RRTVAKYRESMNLL

>member
-45 ENPCLEEVAEL
+45 ENPCLEELGEL
-56 DAYDAPPEGES
+56 DQYEEEPES
-67 GDTNNLENMES
+67 GDSNNLENMEKES
-78 REAEGSNSEEMLS
+78 MEGKTAEEMLT
-91 PQGEE
+91 PTGED
-96 KIVDGKGEVDWEEY
+96 KIIDGKGEIDWEEY
-110 MENFASGPT
+110 MENFASGPS
-119 LPSTREIPDE
+119 LPSTREVPDE
-129 LPNYENMVAA
+129 LPNYENMVAST
-139 ATDLVSHLEWQVSL
+139 TDLVGHLEWQVSM
-153 SDLTDA
+153 SDLTEQ
-159 ERALARLVIGNLS
+159 ERVLAKMIVGNLS
-172 DDGFFTGSLE
+172 EDGFFIGSLE
-182 DIAKELEFDFED
+182 DIAKELNFDLED
-194 AEEVLKIIQ
+194 AEEVLKVIQ

-216 ECLVVQ
+216 ECLLVQ
-222 ASLLYDEDSLVM
+222 AQLLFDPDHLVM
-234 KLIKNHLEDL
+234 KIIQNHLEDL
-244 EKRNLSAI
+244 EKRNIAAVT
-252 CKATGAPE
+252 KATGAPE
-260 EDVREAAREIREEF
+260 EDVKEAARQIKEEF
-274 DPKPGRSFSGGSDTH
+274 DPKPGRSFGGGSDTH
-289 YITPDVYVYKV
+289 YIVPDVYVYKV
-300 GEDFAIQLNEDG
+300 ADDFAIQLNEDG

-320 YYKKILIQAKAEAKA
+320 YYKKILVQAKAEAKA

-377 KHQRN
+377 KHQRD
-382 FFDQGVHFLK
+382 FFDKGVHFLK

-399 ANDIG
+399 ASDIG

-433 SGISTGDGSGDVA
+433 SGISSGDGSGDVA

-452 KIRSLIGKE
+452 KIRSLIAKE

>member
-25 IKLLQLNRLEMQEL
+25 IKLLQLNRLEMTEL

-56 DAYDAPPEGES
+56 DAYEDEAGEAKE
-67 GDTNNLENMES
+67 NLESMEN
-78 REAEGSNSEEMLS
+78 REAEGTTAEEMLS

-96 KIVDGKGEVDWEEY
+96 KIVDGKGEIDWEEY
-110 MENFASGPT
+110 MENFASGPA

-129 LPNYENMVAA
+129 LPNYENMVAGV
-139 ATDLVSHLEWQVSL
+139 TDLVSHLEWQINL
-153 SDLTDA
+153 SDLTDQ
-159 ERALARLVIGNLS
+159 ERQLAKMIVGNLS
-172 DDGFFTGSLE
+172 DDGFFIGSLE
-182 DIAKELEFDFED
+182 DICRELQFEMED

-211 ARDVR
+211 ARDLR
-216 ECLVVQ
+216 ECLLVQ
-222 ASLLYDEDSLVM
+222 AELLYDKDSLVVNI
-234 KLIKNHLEDL
+234 IKNHLEDL
-244 EKRNLSAI
+244 EKRNVAAI
-252 CKATGAPE
+252 VKATGAPE
-260 EDVREAAREIREEF
+260 EDLKEAARQIKEEF
-274 DPKPGRSFSGGSDTH
+274 DPKPGRSFGGGSDTH
-289 YITPDVYVYKV
+289 YIVPDVYVYKIAD
-300 GEDFAIQLNEDG
+300 DFAIQLNEDG

-340 PKLTKDYLQD
+340 PKLTKEYLQD

-377 KHQRN
+377 KYQRD
-382 FFDQGVHFLK
+382 FFDKGVHFLK

-399 ANDIG
+399 AVDIG

-433 SGISTGDGSGDVA
+433 SGISSGDGSGDVA

-452 KIRSLIGKE
+452 KIKSLIGKE
-461 DSKRPLSDQKLVELL
+461 DNKRPLSDQKLVELL

>member
-45 ENPCLEEVAEL
+45 ENPVLEEVAEL
-56 DAYDAPPEGES
+56 ESYESESGES
-67 GDTNNLENMES
+67 GDANNLETMEN
-78 REAEGSNSEEMLS
+78 REAESPSTEEMLT

-110 MENFASGPT
+110 MENFASGPS

-139 ATDLVSHLEWQVSL
+139 GTDLVSHLEWQVSM
-153 SDLTDA
+153 SDMADD
-159 ERALARLVIGNLS
+159 ERVLAKNIIGNLS
-172 DDGFFTGSLE
+172 DDGFFIGSLE
-182 DIAKELEFDFED
+182 DIAKELEFDLED
-194 AEEVLKIIQ
+194 AEEVLKMIQ
-203 RFDPIGVA
+203 RFDPLGVA

-216 ECLVVQ
+216 ECLLVQ
-222 ASLLYDEDSLVM
+222 ASLHFDQDSLVM
-234 KLIKNHLEDL
+234 KLIQNHLEDL
-244 EKRNLSAI
+244 EKRNIAAI
-252 CKATGAPE
+252 TKATGAPE
-260 EDVREAAREIREEF
+260 EDVKEAARQIREEF
-274 DPKPGRSFSGGSDTH
+274 DPKPGRSFGGGSDTH
-289 YITPDVYVYKV
+289 YIVPDVYVYKV

-320 YYKKILIQAKAEAKA
+320 YYKKILVQAKAEAKA

-377 KHQRN
+377 KHQRD
-382 FFDQGVHFLK
+382 FFDKGVHFLK

-399 ANDIG
+399 AGDIG

-433 SGISTGDGSGDVA
+433 SGISSNEGSGDVA

-452 KIRSLIGKE
+452 KIRSLIAKE
-461 DSKRPLSDQKLVELL
+461 DAKRPLSDQKLVELL
-476 QEDGIEIA
+476 GEDGIEIA